1 MKRDTA
7 ALACAEF
14 DLLVIGGGITGA
26 FVAWDASLRGLKT
39 ALIEKADFG
48 GATSAASSKLL
59 HGGVRYLQQAAFH
72 KVRESALERAHFQY
86 LAPHQSHYVPF
97 LVPTYRRLMKS
108 MPVLASAMVLYEAL
122 CLGEKGIIGDARKYP
137 PPVRRMGR
145 AEVIESAPY
154 LERPDLTGAIVLPE
168 SHMHSSERMTLAVVK
183 SAVAAGATVANYTR
197 ADGLLRRGSA
207 VCGAAASDI
216 LQGERFEIRARMT
229 VNAGGPWIP
238 LIEQRPGARV
248 VTTGYARGAHIVVES
263 LRPNHAVALPTAQ
276 GTAAVIDRGG
286 RHVFIIPWRERA
298 LIGTSYS
305 GYEGDLDGVTVQPD
319 DVQQLLDAVNGAA
332 PGLALKE
339 SDVSF
344 AFCGLYP
351 LQASDIKP
359 GVYQGTGEYQIFDHA
374 ADDGV
379 SGLITALGAKF
390 TTARTAAERTVDLAQ
405 KQLRLGRP
413 GPATR
418 GVRCVGGDIDSVDRL
433 VDAVAA
439 QIGDRPCARHL
450 VTAYGTEATKI
461 ASTMAAGSLE
471 FISRNQH
478 VTPQE
483 IDFILEHEMAQ
494 RLEDVIFRRTGLG
507 TIGHPGDA
515 CIGMV
520 AERLAVRDSWSA
532 LRRTAEIDAVRSR
545 LRWRGV
551 AAT

>member
-7 ALACAEF
+7 ELARSEF

-39 ALIEKADFG
+39 ALIEKGDFG

-72 KVRESALERAHFQY
+72 KVRESALERARFQF

-108 MPVLASAMVLYEAL
+108 MPVLALAMGVYEAL
-122 CLGEKGIIGDARKYP
+122 CLGEKPIIGDAGKFP
-137 PPVRRMGR
+137 PPVRRLGR
-145 AEVIESAPY
+145 AEALEDAPY

-183 SAVAAGATVANYTR
+183 SAVAAGACVANYTR
-197 ADGLLRRGSA
+197 ADSLLRRGSA
-207 VCGAAASDI
+207 VCGTAATDT
-216 LQGERFEIRARMT
+216 LQGERLEIRARMT
-229 VNAGGPWIP
+229 VNASGPWIP
-238 LIEQRPGARV
+238 LIAHRPGTRA
-248 VTTGYARGAHIVVES
+248 VTTGYARGAHIVVDS

-286 RHVFIIPWRERA
+286 RHVFIIPWRGRA
-298 LIGTSYS
+298 LVGTSYS
-305 GYEGDLDGVTVQPD
+305 GHEGDLDSVAVQHD
-319 DVQQLLDAVNGAA
+319 DVRQLLDAVDAAA

-339 SDVSF
+339 SDVSY

-359 GVYQGTGEYQIFDHA
+359 GVYQGTGEYQIFDHS
-374 ADDGV
+374 ADEGIT
-379 SGLITALGAKF
+379 GLITALGAKF
-390 TTARTAAERTVDLAQ
+390 TTARRAAELAVDLAQ
-405 KQLRLGRP
+405 RQLGLGRP

-418 GVRCVGGDIDSVDRL
+418 RVRCADGDIDDVDRF
-433 VDAVAA
+433 VATIAARVGDA
-439 QIGDRPCARHL
+439 QCARHL
-450 VTAYGTEATKI
+450 VTTYGTEASKI
-461 ASTMAAGSLE
+461 ASTMSAGSLE
-471 FISRNQH
+471 FLSANQP

-483 IDFILEHEMAQ
+483 IDFILGHEMAC
-494 RLEDVIFRRTGLG
+494 RLDDVIFRRTGLG

-515 CIGMV
+515 CIDRV
-520 AERLAVRDSWSA
+520 AARLAARDAWSTKR
-532 LRRTAEIDAVRSR
+532 LAEEVAVVQSR
-545 LRWRGV
+545 LRWHGV
-551 AAT
+551 SAQ